1 MSWKDIL
8 KSKGWYAQG
17 TLSKAQLKDYHR
29 RFRLEF
35 LKRLS
40 GNEEQ
45 EALQYLDLLE
55 RAIKNFG
62 TDKVS
67 FMTPEYVVGQL
78 NGILDK
84 AGINPEKE
92 AVRDLE

>member
-17 TLSKAQLKDYHR
+17 TLSKAQLQNYYS
-29 RFRLEF
+29 RFRMEF
-35 LKRLS
+35 LRRLS

-45 EALQYLDLLE
+45 EALGYLDLLE
-55 RAIKNFG
+55 RAIKDFG

-78 NGILDK
+78 NEILEK

-92 AVRDLE
+92 SLRGKE

>member
-1 MSWKDIL
+1 MNWMDIL
-8 KSKGWYAQG
+8 KSKGWYTQG
-17 TLSKAQLKDYHR
+17 TLSKVQLEGYHR

-35 LKRLS
+35 LRRLS

-62 TDKVS
+62 TDRVS

-78 NGILDK
+78 NEILEK
-84 AGINPEKE
+84 VGINPEKE
-92 AVRDLE
+92 TLRDLE

>member
-1 MSWKDIL
+1 MSSLHL
-8 KSKGWYAQG
+8 KSNWIF
-17 TLSKAQLKDYHR
+17 LI
-29 RFRLEF
+29 F

-55 RAIKNFG
+55 RAIKDFG

-78 NGILDK
+78 NGIVASNIDIHFGLM
-84 AGINPEKE
+84 AG
-92 AVRDLE
+92 LT

>member
-1 MSWKDIL
+1 MNWMDIL

-17 TLSKAQLKDYHR
+17 TLSKVQLEDYHR

-35 LKRLS
+35 LRRLS

-62 TDKVS
+62 TDRVS

-78 NGILDK
+78 NEILEK
-84 AGINPEKE
+84 VGINPEKE
-92 AVRDLE
+92 TLRDLG